1 MNNPLEAVTQA
12 VNSLVTALK
21 LPDESAKANE
31 VLGEMSFPQFSRLLP
46 YRDYNQESGLFMN
59 DTTMGFMLEA
69 IPINGAN
76 ESIVEALDHMLRT
89 KLPRGVPFCI
99 HLKSSQLVGDR
110 IEYGLREFSWSGEQA
125 ERFNA
130 ITRAYYMNAAATQ
143 FPLPEGMNL
152 PLTLRHYR
160 VFFSY
165 CSPSKKKSRADILE
179 MENLVKI
186 IRASL
191 QGASI
196 ATQTVDAQAFIDI
209 VGEMINHNPDSLY
222 PKRRQ
227 LDPYSDLNYQCV
239 EDSFDLKVRADYLTL
254 GLRENGRNSTA
265 RILNFHLARNP
276 EIAFLWN
283 MADNYSNLLNPELSI
298 SCPFI
303 LTLTLVVEDQVKTHS
318 EANLK
323 YMDLEKKSKTS
334 YAKWFPSVEKEAKE
348 WGELRQRLGS
358 GQSSVVSYFLNITA
372 FCKDNNE
379 TALEVEQDILNSFR
393 KNGFELISPRFNHMR
408 NFLTC
413 LPFMAGKG
421 LFKQLK
427 EAGVVQRAESFNVA
441 NLMPL
446 VADNPLTPAGL
457 LAPTYRNQLAFI
469 DIFFRGMNN
478 TNYNMA
484 VCGTSG
490 AGKTGL
496 IQPLIRSVLDSG
508 GFAVVFDMGDG
519 YKSLCENMGGVYLDG
534 ETLRFNPFANITDI
548 DQSAERVRDQLSVM
562 ASPNGKEALMALTK
576 KQREKLRMKFGG
588 RCAYCGCELPEK
600 GWHADHVQA
609 VLRKSEQCMKA
620 AEKRIFRL
628 KSTGDVF
635 RPEADCPENLVPAC
649 APCNLLKTTYSLE
662 MFRMQVSLQVERGRR
677 SSVNFRTA
685 ERFGLIQVVN
695 KPVVFWFEQYQRE
708 SEV

>member
-222 PKRRQ
+222 RAEDRAERLALVACLLAVIPA
-227 LDPYSDLNYQCV
+227 LNLATSDAAAVAGLV
-239 EDSFDLKVRADYLTL
+239 MTVLTV
-254 GLRENGRNSTA
+254 GLVSCAGKSLPRFWPGDFFPVFYA
-265 RILNFHLARNP
+265 CHLA
-276 EIAFLWN
+276 
-283 MADNYSNLLNPELSI
+283 
-298 SCPFI
+298 
-303 LTLTLVVEDQVKTHS
+303 V
-318 EANLK
+318 
-323 YMDLEKKSKTS
+323 
-334 YAKWFPSVEKEAKE
+334 
-348 WGELRQRLGS
+348 LG
-358 GQSSVVSYFLNITA
+358 VL
-372 FCKDNNE
+372 
-379 TALEVEQDILNSFR
+379 AL
-393 KNGFELISPRFNHMR
+393 
-408 NFLTC
+408 
-413 LPFMAGKG
+413 
-421 LFKQLK
+421 
-427 EAGVVQRAESFNVA
+427 
-441 NLMPL
+441 
-446 VADNPLTPAGL
+446 
-457 LAPTYRNQLAFI
+457 
-469 DIFFRGMNN
+469 
-478 TNYNMA
+478 
-484 VCGTSG
+484 
-490 AGKTGL
+490 
-496 IQPLIRSVLDSG
+496 
-508 GFAVVFDMGDG
+508 
-519 YKSLCENMGGVYLDG
+519 
-534 ETLRFNPFANITDI
+534 
-548 DQSAERVRDQLSVM
+548 
-562 ASPNGKEALMALTK
+562 
-576 KQREKLRMKFGG
+576 
-588 RCAYCGCELPEK
+588 
-600 GWHADHVQA
+600 
-609 VLRKSEQCMKA
+609 
-620 AEKRIFRL
+620 
-628 KSTGDVF
+628 
-635 RPEADCPENLVPAC
+635 
-649 APCNLLKTTYSLE
+649 
-662 MFRMQVSLQVERGRR
+662 
-677 SSVNFRTA
+677 
-685 ERFGLIQVVN
+685 
-695 KPVVFWFEQYQRE
+695 
-708 SEV
+708 